1 MSTGIIKDTSIIGL
15 EAESTEGTYVA
26 PSGSTSYVQPL
37 SDGWEFVPLRADVDR
52 SVLSASI
59 GKATPIKGLKSCTA
73 SIPVELRGSGTEG
86 AVPDF
91 DLLVKGALGTSRAIS
106 ANKTT
111 KSSGNTGTVLGIE
124 DADISAFNVGDV
136 ILIKESG
143 AYKTCAITAKTSGTG
158 TATITVNPGK
168 DSGSYSN
175 SVVISKSTTYY
186 TASSGH
192 SALSASFYYGNEKRY
207 AGIGMKVASMSVD
220 NFTTGQLASLNFS
233 LEGLTY
239 SVADGAAPS
248 TPAYDASVP
257 ATVLN
262 ACLYI
267 AGTEYKINTFG
278 LSVANTLSYITSTC
292 SSTGR
297 DKSRVTDRV
306 ISGTINPFM
315 DDTTT
320 TLEDYLTNGT
330 EFSLFISLGT
340 PSGTAGEYSMGSVVG
355 IWLPQCIASEVKPSD
370 LDGVLTHE
378 FSFKATRGSAGTS
391 EEMYMGFI

>member
-1 MSTGIIKDTSIIGL
+1 MATGIIKDNSVIGL
-15 EAESTEGTYVA
+15 ETESTEGTYVA
-26 PSGSTSYVQPL
+26 PAGATSYIQPL
-37 SDGWEFVPLRADVDR
+37 ADGWEFVPLRPNVERAVLTS
-52 SVLSASI
+52 SV
-59 GKATPIKGLKSCTA
+59 GVATPIKGIKSCTA

-111 KSSGNTGTVLGIE
+111 KSSGNTGSVLQIE
-124 DADISAFNVGDV
+124 DADIGSFNVGDV
-136 ILIKESG
+136 ILIKQTG
-143 AYKTCAITAKTSGTG
+143 GHHVCAITAKSSGTG
-158 TATITVNPGK
+158 TATITVNPAK
-168 DSGSYSN
+168 ATGSFAD

-192 SALSASFYYGNEKRY
+192 SPLSASFYYGNEKRY
-207 AGIGMKVASMSVD
+207 AGLGMKVASMSVD
-220 NFTTGQLASLNFS
+220 NFSTGSLASLNFG

-239 SVADGAAPS
+239 TVADGAAPH
-248 TPAYDASVP
+248 TPTYDTAVP

-262 ACLYI
+262 ACLYV
-267 AGTEYKINTFG
+267 AGTEYRINTFG
-278 LSVANTLSYITSTC
+278 LSLANTLSFLTSTC

-297 DKSRVTDRV
+297 DKSRVTERV
-306 ISGTINPFM
+306 ITGTINPFM

-320 TLEDYLTNGT
+320 TLEDYLSAGT

-340 PSGTAGEYSMGSVVG
+340 PSATAGEYTMGSVVG
-355 IWLPQCIASEVKPSD
+355 IWLPQCVANEMKPSD
-370 LDGVLTHE
+370 LEGVLTHE
-378 FSFKATRGSAGTS
+378 FSFQATRGSAGTS